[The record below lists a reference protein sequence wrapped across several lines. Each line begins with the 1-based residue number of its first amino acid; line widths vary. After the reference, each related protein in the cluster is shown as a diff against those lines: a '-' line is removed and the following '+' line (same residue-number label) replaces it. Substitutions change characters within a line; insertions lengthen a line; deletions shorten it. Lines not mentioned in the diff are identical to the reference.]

1 MLAQKSEVI
10 FLFDAHPLS
19 LSQTHNKVGFVIQ
32 KTDKTHILKF
42 FSTIMKSVS
51 QEKLVVQVFSRV
63 IRSLFR

>member
-32 KTDKTHILKF
+32 KRKQYTHILKF
-42 FSTIMKSVS
+42 FSTVMI
-51 QEKLVVQVFSRV
+51 L
-63 IRSLFR
+63 L